1 MAYASGGSKNAAAR
15 VGQSNGLDDSRMGNS
30 NRWPA
35 RLYRSFSVMPW
46 SAAKVGL
53 ASKHSLHIIGCW
65 LFPQCRSGRGR
76 CIHQCLF
83 FTRPMHLAMK
93 HLHPRS

>member
-1 MAYASGGSKNAAAR
+1 MAYASGGSKYAAAR

-65 LFPQCRSGRGR
+65 LFPQCTSAGAAEGAAFISASTSLDP
-76 CIHQCLF
+76 CTLQ
-83 FTRPMHLAMK
+83 
-93 HLHPRS
+93 